1 MTSKNVKK
9 IFKYVMKKKKVQ
21 IPRGTQRDLN
31 DLIKKLRNPAFENL
45 LYNSKRMQGIQS
57 CNNESVT

>member
-1 MTSKNVKK
+1 
-9 IFKYVMKKKKVQ
+9 MKKKKVQ